1 MMRRNQSDAVG
12 YLLLIVC
19 FILYLLPL
27 LIKVN
32 VFSWRAVAGIMIAS
46 AFYYLLWMFLLPL
59 FILLTERK
67 ERPLKIRLICAGISL
82 LFTSGMVF
90 QSCPTVMPELY
101 RDETPNPVTEIQ
113 KANLILN
120 DDSEPVTEISQ
131 CWVKQFR
138 NTSVFLFL
146 NRYAL
151 ITESGAQI
159 PFQRAL
165 PGLYTVTYSPKT
177 GMPVSVEP
185 YDPECG
191 ENVIAW
197 GAVIPEIMEPRFNQS
212 CVRVKKLDRP
222 FPNMAMRIMKN
233 GTVIQEA
240 RYYEGDAGFF
250 LALPPNLEGTFEAQL
265 FAVSNGPGGHRYAPI
280 SNKAILNYR

>member
-12 YLLLIVC
+12 FLLLTVC
-19 FILYLLPL
+19 FVLYLLPL
-27 LIKVN
+27 LIKVD

-46 AFYYLLWMFLLPL
+46 AFYYLLWMFLPPL
-59 FILLTERK
+59 VILLSKRK
-67 ERPLKIRLICAGISL
+67 DRSRKMRLIGAGVAL

-90 QSCPTVMPELY
+90 RNCPTVMPMLY
-101 RDETPNPVTEIQ
+101 SVESVNPVRDIR
-113 KANLILN
+113 KAISILN
-120 DDSEPVTEISQ
+120 DDSEPVTEICQ
-131 CWVKQFR
+131 CRVRQFR
-138 NTSVFLFL
+138 NSSVFPFL

-159 PFQRAL
+159 PVQRSL
-165 PGLYTVTYSPKT
+165 PGLYTVTYSPET

-197 GAVIPEIMEPRFNQS
+197 GALIPEIMEPRFNQS

-250 LALPPNLEGTFEAQL
+250 LALPPNLKGTFEAQL
-265 FAVSNGPGGHRYAPI
+265 YSVTIGTGGDRYAPI